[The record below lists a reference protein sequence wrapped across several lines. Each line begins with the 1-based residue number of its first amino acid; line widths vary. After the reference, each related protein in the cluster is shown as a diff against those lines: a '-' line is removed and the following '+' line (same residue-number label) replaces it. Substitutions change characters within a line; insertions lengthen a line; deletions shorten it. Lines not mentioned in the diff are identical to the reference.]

1 MLEIFIPTEIF
12 EILSIHVVNSRL
24 LSLIKDHFS
33 VIITPFESSFFRGY
47 HIRTTSE
54 FQDIITLCNWQFGTG
69 YFIDYDWQNTK
80 ITTLWK
86 RFFKPDSIG
95 QELTTISTDFESIV
109 QTLNSENLLTNTK
122 KEESIKK
129 IKNWFFLLSGVVF
142 NLVELRRKVQDNIHE
157 LEVIIKDPEQKIE
170 YHSHGELLVEPLRTK
185 EIELT
190 ASIETLEQKVA
201 LFIDATKH
209 YITK

>member
-12 EILSIHVVNSRL
+12 ETLSIHVVSSRL
-24 LSLIKDHFS
+24 LSLIKGHFA
-33 VIITPFESSFFRGY
+33 VTITPFESSFFRGY
-47 HIRTTSE
+47 HIRTSE
-54 FQDIITLCNWQFGTG
+54 FQDIVTLCNGQFGTG
-69 YFIDYDWQNTK
+69 YFIDYDWKNTK
-80 ITTLWK
+80 IISLWK
-86 RFFKPDSIG
+86 CFFQPDSIG
-95 QELTTISTDFESIV
+95 QELATISANFDSIV
-109 QTLNSENLLTNTK
+109 QTLNSESLLTNTK

-142 NLVELRRKVQDNIHE
+142 NLVELRRKVRDNIHE
-157 LEVIIKDPEQKIE
+157 LEVITKDPEQEIE
-170 YHSHGELLVEPLRTK
+170 YQSHGELLVETLRTK

-201 LFIDATKH
+201 IFIDATKH